1 VRPIVTLEMNPL
13 DLQTSGLE
21 MHALAA
27 ELYPFCRSITG
38 DGVRSTLRRLAQDI
52 PLEVREVPSGTQV
65 FDWTVPEE
73 WNIREAWIKDPN
85 GREVV
90 NLANHNLHVIGY
102 STPVSETM
110 PLSELKPRLFSLP
123 DQPNLIPYRTSYYK
137 KTWGFCLPHR
147 ELERLEDGDYEICI
161 DSTLADGSLTYGECF
176 IPGTTDEEVLI
187 SCHTC
192 HPSLANDNL
201 AGIAVAVSLAKQFT
215 SRPQRLSY
223 RFLFIPGTI
232 GSITWLA
239 LNESKIHRIK
249 HGLVLTCAGDA
260 GPVTYKKSRQGDA
273 TIDRAMQHVLKT
285 GGAEHRVADFHPYGY
300 DERQYCSPGINLPV
314 GCLMRSPHGTFPEYH
329 TSADNLDFIKPESLA
344 DTLTKALEAFEVLE
358 HNACF
363 VNLKPMCEPRL
374 GKYGLYGG
382 GGGQRTGDFDE
393 LALLW
398 VLNQSDGGNDL
409 LAIAEKSGMRFRKI
423 LVAAEALEQA
433 GLLRREN
440 S

>member
-1 VRPIVTLEMNPL
+1 MNL
-13 DLQTSGLE
+13 SDIEAAGRE

-38 DGVRSTLRRLAQDI
+38 DGVRATFRRLALEI
-52 PLEVREVPSGTQV
+52 PLEAREVPSGTQV

-73 WNIREAWIKDPN
+73 WNIREAWIKDPQ
-85 GREVV
+85 GRKVV
-90 NLANHNLHVIGY
+90 DFANHNLHILGY
-102 STPVSETM
+102 SVSVSEKM
-110 PLSELKPRLFSLP
+110 PLTELKTRLFSLP
-123 DQPNLIPYRTSYYK
+123 EQPGLIPYRTSYYK

-147 ELERLEDGDYEICI
+147 DLERLEDGEYEVFI
-161 DSTLADGSLTYGECF
+161 DSSHSEGSLTYAECF
-176 IPGTTDEEVLI
+176 IPGESDEEVLI

-201 AGIAVAVSLAKQFT
+201 AGISVGVALAKQL
-215 SRPQRLSY
+215 SREPRRLSY

-239 LNESKIHRIK
+239 LNQDVIPRIK

-260 GPVTYKKSRQGDA
+260 GPVTYKKSRHGDA
-273 TIDRAMQHVLKT
+273 LIDRAMRHVLKV
-285 GGAEHRVADFHPYGY
+285 GGTEHHIEEFHPYGY

-329 TSADNLDFIKPESLA
+329 TSADNLDFIKPEKLA
-344 DTLTKALEAFEVLE
+344 DTLTRALEAIEVLE
-358 HNACF
+358 HNARF
-363 VNLKPMCEPRL
+363 VNIKPMCEPRL

-382 GGGQRTGDFDE
+382 GGGQRVGEFSE

-398 VLNQSDGGNDL
+398 VLNQSDGTNDL
-409 LAIAEKSGMRFRKI
+409 LAIAERSGMTFSKI
-423 LVAAEALEQA
+423 LTAATALEKA
-433 GLLRREN
+433 GLLRKE

>member
-1 VRPIVTLEMNPL
+1 
-13 DLQTSGLE
+13 

-27 ELYPFCRSITG
+27 ELYPLCRSITG
-38 DGVRSTLRRLAQDI
+38 DGVRSTLRRLAQEI
-52 PLEVREVPSGTQV
+52 SLEVREVPSGTQV

-73 WNIREAWIKDPN
+73 WNIREAWIKDRH

-90 NLANHNLHVIGY
+90 NFANHNLHIVGY
-102 STPVSETM
+102 STPVREKM
-110 PLSELKPRLFSLP
+110 LLSELKPRLFSLP
-123 DQPNLIPYRTSYYK
+123 DQPDLIPYRTSYYK

-147 ELERLEDGDYEICI
+147 DLARLEDGEYEVCI

-176 IPGTTDEEVLI
+176 IPGATDEEVLI

-201 AGIAVAVSLAKQFT
+201 AGIAVAVALARQLA
-215 SRPQRLSY
+215 SQPQRLSY
-223 RFLFIPGTI
+223 RLLFIPGTI

-239 LNESKIHRIK
+239 LNQAGIHRIQ
-249 HGLVLTCAGDA
+249 HGLVLTCAGDP
-260 GPVTYKKSRQGDA
+260 GPITYKKSRRGDA
-273 TIDRAMQHVLKT
+273 LIDRAMQHVLKA
-285 GGAEHRVADFHPYGY
+285 GGAEHQLADFHPYGY

-314 GCLMRSPHGTFPEYH
+314 GCLMRSPHGSFPEYH
-329 TSADNLDFIKPESLA
+329 TSADNLDFIKPECLA
-344 DTLTKALEAFEVLE
+344 DTFVKLLEAFEVLE
-358 HNACF
+358 HNARF

-409 LAIAEKSGMRFRKI
+409 LSITERSGMRFHKI
-423 LVAAEALEQA
+423 LNAAEALEQA
-433 GLLRREN
+433 GLLLRKNPTGEE
-440 S
+440 SP